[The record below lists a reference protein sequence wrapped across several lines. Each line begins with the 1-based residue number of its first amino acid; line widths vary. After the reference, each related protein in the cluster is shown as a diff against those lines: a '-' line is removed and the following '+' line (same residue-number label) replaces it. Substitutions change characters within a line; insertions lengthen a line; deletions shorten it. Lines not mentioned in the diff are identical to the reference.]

1 MKYKNILIHLD
12 HSSGCRNRLEAA
24 FGLARKFDAQV
35 TGLFVVPN
43 YVVPSYVE
51 AQISVDLIT
60 DVTEKAMARAGET
73 LADYQNLAKDAG
85 VDMQGHVIEG
95 QLIPILREHSKYSD
109 LLVLGQDHPEDPDNA
124 SYGLA
129 DSPFG
134 PLAVILGFPLDPTSE
149 DKSPVFEFSVGGR
162 GL

>member
-24 FGLARKFDAQV
+24 FALARKFDAQV

-43 YVVPSYVE
+43 YIVPSYVE

-60 DVTEKAMARAGET
+60 DVTEKALARAGET
-73 LADYQNLAKDAG
+73 LVRLPATGRRRLVSDMDA
-85 VDMQGHVIEG
+85 HVVEG
-95 QLIPILREHSKYSD
+95 QVIPILREHIPSTAD
-109 LLVLGQDHPEDPDNA
+109 LLMLGQDQPDDPDNA

-129 DSPFG
+129 DALLFEGACACMVVPHSG
-134 PLAVILGFPLDPTSE
+134 KITLLRVS
-149 DKSPVFEFSVGGR
+149 VFY
-162 GL
+162 